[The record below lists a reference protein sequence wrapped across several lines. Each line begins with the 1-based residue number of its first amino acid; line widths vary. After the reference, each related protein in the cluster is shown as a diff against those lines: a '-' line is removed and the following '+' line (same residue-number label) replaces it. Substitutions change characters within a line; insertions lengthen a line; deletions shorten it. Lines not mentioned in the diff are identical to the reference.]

1 MIQECKIP
9 SAKPILMDFAFVTVA
24 KHPKGVA
31 SGKSLGEGTE
41 QLRTK
46 FMKTVGIIAEYN
58 PFHKGHAY
66 QLRKAKE
73 LSGADFAVVVMSGD
87 FVQRGGPALTDKYLR
102 AEMAL
107 RSGADLVLE
116 LPTVYATGSA
126 ETFARGAVSVLEE
139 LGVIDIL
146 CFGSEAGELSE
157 LLPYAWLFEK
167 EPPLYRACLQAYLK
181 QGFSFPA
188 ARSRAAEEYR
198 NSTERI
204 LPCSADDADC
214 RMTASVLDSPNNIL
228 GVEYLRALLHKE
240 SRIQPLTLKREAAGY
255 HALTLDT
262 SMASASA
269 IRNALSDAKT
279 SDKFSLDPAVASKL
293 PEASAELLTEAL
305 QRGEL
310 LFPDDFSTQLFYRL
324 LAASEAELAA
334 IQDVGEELAARIYH
348 NRFAF
353 TTAEEFTDRI
363 KTRQVT
369 HTRVTRAL
377 CHILLGF
384 SQKDLEEKKAA
395 DYPVYLRALGF
406 RKSAGELLSAIKR
419 ESASPLLVKTADAR
433 KRLTAEQYALF
444 EQDMA
449 AAHLYES
456 AKTLKTGRPMRHE
469 YTRSPVILP

>member
-1 MIQECKIP
+1 MKI
-9 SAKPILMDFAFVTVA
+9 
-24 KHPKGVA
+24 
-31 SGKSLGEGTE
+31 
-41 QLRTK
+41 
-46 FMKTVGIIAEYN
+46 VGIIAEYN

-116 LPTVYATGSA
+116 LPAVYATGSA
-126 ETFARGAVSVLEE
+126 ETFARGAVSVLEA
-139 LGVIDIL
+139 LSFVDAL

-157 LLPYAWLFEK
+157 LLPYARLFEE
-167 EPPLYRACLQAYLK
+167 EPPLYRACLQGYLR

-214 RMTASVLDSPNNIL
+214 RRAAPVLDSPNNIL
-228 GVEYLRALLHKE
+228 GVEYLRALLHKK
-240 SRIQPLTLKREAAGY
+240 SRIEPLTLRREAAGY
-255 HALTLDT
+255 HELTLDT
-262 SMASASA
+262 EMASASA
-269 IRNALSDAKT
+269 IRNAVAGADRV
-279 SDKFSLDPAVASKL
+279 DRVSLDPMVAAQL
-293 PEASAELLTEAL
+293 PEASTELLTGAM
-305 QRGEL
+305 QRGETISL
-310 LFPDDFSTQLFYRL
+310 DDFSPQLFYRL
-324 LAASEAELAA
+324 LNASQAELAA
-334 IQDVGEELAARIYH
+334 MQDVGEELAARIYKK
-348 NRFAF
+348 RLAF
-353 TTAEEFTDRI
+353 TTAEKFAERI

-384 SQKDLEEKKAA
+384 SEKELEEKKAA

-419 ESASPLLVKTADAR
+419 ESNLPLLVKAADAGKLMR
-433 KRLTAEQYALF
+433 AEQLTLF
-444 EQDMA
+444 EQDVA
-449 AAHLYES
+449 AAHVYES
-456 AKTLKTGRPMRHE
+456 AVALKTGRPLKNE